1 MEYFASRK
9 SKIKKKW
16 QLISLLH
23 DAPEYVIGDMI
34 SPVKKQIG
42 NSYIDLEKKLQEA
55 IHIRFGLPAIIPKSI
70 KSKIKIADRKA
81 AWIEATEI
89 AGFDLKEANKYFL
102 EPDQII
108 MKKCKI
114 VLKDPLKTREEFLNI
129 YKNWTNN
136 SLHVKLRYKLNKLEN
151 IIKDSCDDDFISDV
165 IEASNDVPVLVDFW
179 APWCGPCKKLTPDL
193 EKNVNSFKGKIKL
206 VKINIDEN
214 QGIASQLRIQ
224 SIPAVYAFFQGKPI
238 DGFMGAQT
246 EDQIKEFISGVFSK
260 TGVEGDNE
268 VDKILEKANESLNDG
283 LFEDARDYFNEV
295 LNLDNNNIE
304 ANAGVIKS
312 YIAEKNLDEA
322 LTKLKSVPKEIEN
335 DNVFQKLNSEIELNK
350 KTSKLRPLDHIKN
363 DLEKDPNSL
372 ELKYELALYQI
383 ANEDYENSIENLLN
397 IFKKDKNWENGK
409 AKDQLIQLFETL
421 GDKNILA
428 LKGRRKL
435 SSIIFS

>member
-1 MEYFASRK
+1 M
-9 SKIKKKW
+9 
-16 QLISLLH
+16 
-23 DAPEYVIGDMI
+23 
-34 SPVKKQIG
+34 
-42 NSYIDLEKKLQEA
+42 
-55 IHIRFGLPAIIPKSI
+55 
-70 KSKIKIADRKA
+70 
-81 AWIEATEI
+81 
-89 AGFDLKEANKYFL
+89 
-102 EPDQII
+102 
-108 MKKCKI
+108 
-114 VLKDPLKTREEFLNI
+114 
-129 YKNWTNN
+129 
-136 SLHVKLRYKLNKLEN
+136 KLRHKLNKLEN

-246 EDQIKEFISGVFSK
+246 ESQIKEFISGVFSK
-260 TGVEGDNE
+260 TGVQGESDA
-268 VDKILEKANESLNDG
+268 DKILEKANHSLNDG

-295 LNLDNNNIE
+295 LNLDNKNIE

-322 LTKLKSVPKEIEN
+322 LNKLKSVPKEIEN

-350 KTSKLRPLDHIKN
+350 KTSKLRPLDDIK
-363 DLEKDPNSL
+363 DDIEKDPNSL

-421 GDKNILA
+421 GEKNILA

>member
-1 MEYFASRK
+1 M
-9 SKIKKKW
+9 
-16 QLISLLH
+16 
-23 DAPEYVIGDMI
+23 
-34 SPVKKQIG
+34 
-42 NSYIDLEKKLQEA
+42 
-55 IHIRFGLPAIIPKSI
+55 
-70 KSKIKIADRKA
+70 
-81 AWIEATEI
+81 
-89 AGFDLKEANKYFL
+89 
-102 EPDQII
+102 
-108 MKKCKI
+108 
-114 VLKDPLKTREEFLNI
+114 
-129 YKNWTNN
+129 
-136 SLHVKLRYKLNKLEN
+136 KLRYKLNKLEN

-246 EDQIKEFISGVFSK
+246 EAQIKEFISGVFSK

-268 VDKILEKANESLNDG
+268 VDKILEKANQSLNEG
-283 LFEDARDYFNEV
+283 LFEDARNYFNHV

-322 LTKLKSVPKEIEN
+322 LNKLRSVPKEIEN

-350 KTSKLRPLDHIKN
+350 KTSKLRPLDHIKD

-383 ANEDYENSIENLLN
+383 ANEDYENSIENLLS

>member
-1 MEYFASRK
+1 M
-9 SKIKKKW
+9 
-16 QLISLLH
+16 
-23 DAPEYVIGDMI
+23 
-34 SPVKKQIG
+34 
-42 NSYIDLEKKLQEA
+42 
-55 IHIRFGLPAIIPKSI
+55 
-70 KSKIKIADRKA
+70 
-81 AWIEATEI
+81 
-89 AGFDLKEANKYFL
+89 
-102 EPDQII
+102 
-108 MKKCKI
+108 
-114 VLKDPLKTREEFLNI
+114 
-129 YKNWTNN
+129 
-136 SLHVKLRYKLNKLEN
+136 NKLEN

-246 EDQIKEFISGVFSK
+246 EAQIKEFISGVFSK

-268 VDKILEKANESLNDG
+268 VDKILEKANQSLGDG

>member
-1 MEYFASRK
+1 
-9 SKIKKKW
+9 
-16 QLISLLH
+16 
-23 DAPEYVIGDMI
+23 
-34 SPVKKQIG
+34 
-42 NSYIDLEKKLQEA
+42 
-55 IHIRFGLPAIIPKSI
+55 
-70 KSKIKIADRKA
+70 
-81 AWIEATEI
+81 
-89 AGFDLKEANKYFL
+89 
-102 EPDQII
+102 
-108 MKKCKI
+108 
-114 VLKDPLKTREEFLNI
+114 
-129 YKNWTNN
+129 
-136 SLHVKLRYKLNKLEN
+136 LNKLEN

-246 EDQIKEFISGVFSK
+246 EAQIKEFISGVFSK

-268 VDKILEKANESLNDG
+268 VDKILEKANQSLNDG

-322 LTKLKSVPKEIEN
+322 LNKLKSVPKEIEN

-350 KTSKLRPLDHIKN
+350 KTSKLRPLDNIKD

>member
-1 MEYFASRK
+1 M
-9 SKIKKKW
+9 
-16 QLISLLH
+16 
-23 DAPEYVIGDMI
+23 
-34 SPVKKQIG
+34 
-42 NSYIDLEKKLQEA
+42 
-55 IHIRFGLPAIIPKSI
+55 
-70 KSKIKIADRKA
+70 
-81 AWIEATEI
+81 
-89 AGFDLKEANKYFL
+89 
-102 EPDQII
+102 
-108 MKKCKI
+108 
-114 VLKDPLKTREEFLNI
+114 
-129 YKNWTNN
+129 
-136 SLHVKLRYKLNKLEN
+136 NKLEN

-246 EDQIKEFISGVFSK
+246 EAQIKEFISGVFSK

-268 VDKILEKANESLNDG
+268 VDKILEKANQSLNDG
-283 LFEDARDYFNEV
+283 LFKDAKDYFNEV

-322 LTKLKSVPKEIEN
+322 LNKLKSVPKEIEN

-350 KTSKLRPLDHIKN
+350 KTSKLRPLDNIKD

-397 IFKKDKNWENGK
+397 IFIKDKNWENGK

-428 LKGRRKL
+428 LKGRRRL

>member
-1 MEYFASRK
+1 M
-9 SKIKKKW
+9 
-16 QLISLLH
+16 
-23 DAPEYVIGDMI
+23 
-34 SPVKKQIG
+34 
-42 NSYIDLEKKLQEA
+42 
-55 IHIRFGLPAIIPKSI
+55 
-70 KSKIKIADRKA
+70 
-81 AWIEATEI
+81 
-89 AGFDLKEANKYFL
+89 
-102 EPDQII
+102 
-108 MKKCKI
+108 
-114 VLKDPLKTREEFLNI
+114 
-129 YKNWTNN
+129 
-136 SLHVKLRYKLNKLEN
+136 NKLEN

-246 EDQIKEFISGVFSK
+246 EAQIKEFISGVFSK

-268 VDKILEKANESLNDG
+268 VDKILEKANQSLNEG
-283 LFEDARDYFNEV
+283 LFEDAKDYFNEV

-350 KTSKLRPLDHIKN
+350 KTSKLRPLDNIKD

-428 LKGRRKL
+428 LKGRRRL

>member
-1 MEYFASRK
+1 M
-9 SKIKKKW
+9 
-16 QLISLLH
+16 
-23 DAPEYVIGDMI
+23 
-34 SPVKKQIG
+34 
-42 NSYIDLEKKLQEA
+42 
-55 IHIRFGLPAIIPKSI
+55 
-70 KSKIKIADRKA
+70 
-81 AWIEATEI
+81 
-89 AGFDLKEANKYFL
+89 
-102 EPDQII
+102 
-108 MKKCKI
+108 
-114 VLKDPLKTREEFLNI
+114 
-129 YKNWTNN
+129 
-136 SLHVKLRYKLNKLEN
+136 NKLEN

-246 EDQIKEFISGVFSK
+246 EAQIKEFISGVFSK

-268 VDKILEKANESLNDG
+268 VDKILEKANQNLNDG

-312 YIAEKNLDEA
+312 FIAEKNLDEA
-322 LTKLKSVPKEIEN
+322 LNKLKSVPKEIEN

-350 KTSKLRPLDHIKN
+350 KTSKLRPLDKIKD

-397 IFKKDKNWENGK
+397 IFIKDKNWENGK

-428 LKGRRKL
+428 LKGRRRL

>member
-1 MEYFASRK
+1 M
-9 SKIKKKW
+9 
-16 QLISLLH
+16 
-23 DAPEYVIGDMI
+23 
-34 SPVKKQIG
+34 
-42 NSYIDLEKKLQEA
+42 
-55 IHIRFGLPAIIPKSI
+55 
-70 KSKIKIADRKA
+70 
-81 AWIEATEI
+81 
-89 AGFDLKEANKYFL
+89 
-102 EPDQII
+102 
-108 MKKCKI
+108 
-114 VLKDPLKTREEFLNI
+114 
-129 YKNWTNN
+129 
-136 SLHVKLRYKLNKLEN
+136 NKLEN

-246 EDQIKEFISGVFSK
+246 EAQIKEFISGVFSK
-260 TGVEGDNE
+260 TGVEGDSE
-268 VDKILEKANESLNDG
+268 VDKILEKANQSLNDG

-295 LNLDNNNIE
+295 LNLDNNNIK

-322 LTKLKSVPKEIEN
+322 LNKLKSVPKEIEN

-350 KTSKLRPLDHIKN
+350 KTSNLRLLDHIKN

-383 ANEDYENSIENLLN
+383 ADEDYENSIENLLN

>member
-1 MEYFASRK
+1 M
-9 SKIKKKW
+9 
-16 QLISLLH
+16 
-23 DAPEYVIGDMI
+23 
-34 SPVKKQIG
+34 
-42 NSYIDLEKKLQEA
+42 
-55 IHIRFGLPAIIPKSI
+55 
-70 KSKIKIADRKA
+70 
-81 AWIEATEI
+81 
-89 AGFDLKEANKYFL
+89 
-102 EPDQII
+102 
-108 MKKCKI
+108 
-114 VLKDPLKTREEFLNI
+114 
-129 YKNWTNN
+129 
-136 SLHVKLRYKLNKLEN
+136 NKLEN

-246 EDQIKEFISGVFSK
+246 EAQIKEFISGVFSK

-268 VDKILEKANESLNDG
+268 VDKILEKANQSLNEG
-283 LFEDARDYFNEV
+283 LFEDARDYFNQV

-312 YIAEKNLDEA
+312 YISEKNLDEA

-335 DNVFQKLNSEIELNK
+335 DNVFQKLNSEIELIK
-350 KTSKLRPLDHIKN
+350 KTSKLRPLDHIKA

>member
-1 MEYFASRK
+1 M
-9 SKIKKKW
+9 
-16 QLISLLH
+16 
-23 DAPEYVIGDMI
+23 
-34 SPVKKQIG
+34 
-42 NSYIDLEKKLQEA
+42 
-55 IHIRFGLPAIIPKSI
+55 
-70 KSKIKIADRKA
+70 
-81 AWIEATEI
+81 
-89 AGFDLKEANKYFL
+89 
-102 EPDQII
+102 
-108 MKKCKI
+108 
-114 VLKDPLKTREEFLNI
+114 
-129 YKNWTNN
+129 
-136 SLHVKLRYKLNKLEN
+136 KLRYKLNKLEK

-246 EDQIKEFISGVFSK
+246 EAQIKEFISRVFSK

-268 VDKILEKANESLNDG
+268 VDKIIEKANQSLNDG

-322 LTKLKSVPKEIEN
+322 LNKLKSVPKEIEN

-350 KTSKLRPLDHIKN
+350 KTSKLRPLDNIKD

-421 GDKNILA
+421 GDKNVLA
-428 LKGRRKL
+428 LKGRRRL

>member
-1 MEYFASRK
+1 M
-9 SKIKKKW
+9 
-16 QLISLLH
+16 
-23 DAPEYVIGDMI
+23 
-34 SPVKKQIG
+34 
-42 NSYIDLEKKLQEA
+42 
-55 IHIRFGLPAIIPKSI
+55 
-70 KSKIKIADRKA
+70 
-81 AWIEATEI
+81 
-89 AGFDLKEANKYFL
+89 
-102 EPDQII
+102 
-108 MKKCKI
+108 
-114 VLKDPLKTREEFLNI
+114 
-129 YKNWTNN
+129 
-136 SLHVKLRYKLNKLEN
+136 NKLEN

-246 EDQIKEFISGVFSK
+246 EAQIKEFISGVFSK

-268 VDKILEKANESLNDG
+268 VDKILEKANQSLNDG

-322 LTKLKSVPKEIEN
+322 LNKLRSVPKEIEN

-350 KTSKLRPLDHIKN
+350 KTSKLRPLDNIKD

-383 ANEDYENSIENLLN
+383 ANEDYEDSIENLLS

-409 AKDQLIQLFETL
+409 AKDQLIQLFDTL
-421 GDKNILA
+421 GEKNILA